1 MSRRMQRVEALVH
14 REVASILRLGELR
27 DPRVSGIASISIT
40 GVSVSADLSHA
51 KVFVDVMGDARE
63 IANVMAGL
71 EASQTAVRSLV
82 GARIQLRKTPAI
94 RFFRDE
100 SIERGHRIEEVLA
113 ELRDEASRRDAAPS
127 DPSDSASQGV
137 ALDEDEG

>member
-1 MSRRMQRVEALVH
+1 MSRRMQRVEALMH
-14 REVASILRLGELR
+14 REVAGILRLGELR
-27 DPRVSGIASISIT
+27 DPRVSGVVSISIT

-63 IANVMAGL
+63 VANVMAGL

-82 GARIQLRKTPAI
+82 GARIKLRKTPAI

-100 SIERGHRIEEVLA
+100 SIERGHRIEKVLA
-113 ELRDEASRRDAAPS
+113 ELRDEENQRTPESADPGEDARKDTAS
-127 DPSDSASQGV
+127 
-137 ALDEDEG
+137 EEGDG

>member
-1 MSRRMQRVEALVH
+1 MQRVEALMH

-82 GARIQLRKTPAI
+82 GARIKLRKTPSI

-100 SIERGHRIEEVLA
+100 SIERGHRIEKVLA
-113 ELRDEASRRDAAPS
+113 ELRDEAGQRSSGSGEPGEGASNDAAS
-127 DPSDSASQGV
+127 EKGDG
-137 ALDEDEG
+137 

>member
-1 MSRRMQRVEALVH
+1 MSRRMQRVEALMH
-14 REVASILRLGELR
+14 REVAGILRLGELR
-27 DPRVSGIASISIT
+27 DPRVSGVVSISIT

-63 IANVMAGL
+63 VANVMAGL

-82 GARIQLRKTPAI
+82 GARIKLRKTPAI

-100 SIERGHRIEEVLA
+100 SIERGHRIEKVLA
-113 ELRDEASRRDAAPS
+113 ELRDEKNQRTPESAVPGEDARKDTAS
-127 DPSDSASQGV
+127 
-137 ALDEDEG
+137 EEGDG